1 MILDSCYNRSDHQL
15 EFQIQDRISFQSV
28 WLFNPQRPGRT
39 GQKTFSVVGPFSA
52 PKGPMVAASM
62 LEVPK
67 QPNSREENKSIKNGF
82 SHFGDQNQIEIDVK
96 HKLIGRDEVRPA
108 WVYDRDV

>member
-1 MILDSCYNRSDHQL
+1 
-15 EFQIQDRISFQSV
+15 
-28 WLFNPQRPGRT
+28 
-39 GQKTFSVVGPFSA
+39 
-52 PKGPMVAASM
+52 MVAAS
-62 LEVPK
+62 VVVIPK
-67 QPNSREENKSIKNGF
+67 QPNSGEENKSIKNGF